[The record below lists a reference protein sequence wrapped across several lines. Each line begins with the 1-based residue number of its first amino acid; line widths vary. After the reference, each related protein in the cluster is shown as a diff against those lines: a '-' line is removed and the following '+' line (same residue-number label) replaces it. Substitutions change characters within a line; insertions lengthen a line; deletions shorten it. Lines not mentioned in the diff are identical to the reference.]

1 MTAMMEEIL
10 QQPGALADLRKY
22 YESPGAI
29 PHKKLR
35 SLVSQWPPVVILTG
49 MGASLFAAYPAQA
62 YLTSRGIRA
71 IVIETAEL
79 LHHHLPM
86 LRRDALVVAI
96 SQSGETIEITRLLQR
111 LPKDVRVAAVVNVE
125 RSTLAR
131 RAGLLLPM
139 MAGRQSTVS
148 TKTYMC
154 SVAVLMYLAFAIVN
168 EPHRH
173 LTQVLLHAIRAQ
185 ERILDR
191 QETVIPPI
199 VEFFDHPPYVALMSR
214 GPDLASAMQSALTLK
229 EAVRLAAEPI
239 SAGQFRH
246 GPIEIVNPTHRYVV
260 FARQSRPEGRPTPKT
275 DTGKLLLRLARDIQS
290 HGGRVI
296 VFTDL
301 PFGQM
306 ANVRTVHVEP
316 MRLGL
321 GTLVDTLI
329 IQLLAHELAV
339 LAGLEPGKFWIAQG
353 VTREE

>member
-1 MTAMMEEIL
+1 MTTMMEEIL

-29 PHKKLR
+29 PHKTLR
-35 SLVSQWPPVVILTG
+35 GLVSHWPPVVIFTG

-62 YLTSRGIRA
+62 YLTARGIRA
-71 IVIETAEL
+71 IVLETAEL
-79 LHHHLPM
+79 LHHHLQM
-86 LRRDALVVAI
+86 VRRDALVVAI
-96 SQSGETIEITRLLQR
+96 SQSGETVEITRLLQR

-131 RAGLLLPM
+131 RAGLQLPM
-139 MAGRQSTVS
+139 MAGRQSSVS

-154 SVAVLMYLAFAIVN
+154 SVAVLMYLAFALVS

-173 LTQVLLHAIRAQ
+173 LTQVLLHAVRVQ

-199 VEFFDHPPYVALMSR
+199 VEFFDHPPYVALISR

-229 EAVRLAAEPI
+229 ETVRLAAEPI

-246 GPIEIVNPTHRYVV
+246 GPIEIVNPTHRYVI
-260 FARQSRPEGRPTPKT
+260 FARQSHPDGGPGPRETT
-275 DTGKLLLRLARDIQS
+275 AQLMLRLARDIQS
-290 HGGRVI
+290 HGGRVLL
-296 VFTDL
+296 FTDL
-301 PFGQM
+301 PFAEI
-306 ANVRTVHVEP
+306 ANVRTVRVESL
-316 MRLGL
+316 RLGL
-321 GTLVDTLI
+321 GTLVDTLVM
-329 IQLLAHELAV
+329 QLLAHELAV
-339 LAGLEPGKFWIAQG
+339 RAGLEPGKFWIAQG